1 MAEISTIARPYATAV
16 FNFANESK
24 SLSNWS
30 DTLVLLSTIIQDEH
44 IKSII
49 EDTKILDSEREDLIL
64 NVCKGKLD
72 ENGSNFVK
80 LLVENKRL
88 LILPEISQFFEEL
101 KADAEGSIE
110 AEIIMAEKPNQK
122 TVDDLLKSLEKK
134 SNKKI
139 EGKVVIDT
147 NILGGTKIVVGDSV
161 IDASV
166 RAQLDNLAFT
176 LKA

>member
-24 SLSNWS
+24 GLSNWS
-30 DTLVLLSTIIQDEH
+30 DTLVLLSAVIQDEH

-49 EDTKILDSEREDLIL
+49 EDSKVLDSEREDLIL

-88 LILPEISQFFEEL
+88 LILPEISLFFEEL
-101 KADAEGSIE
+101 KAAAEGTIE
-110 AEIIMAEKPNQK
+110 AEIIMAEKPTQK

-134 SNKKI
+134 FNKKI
-139 EGKVVIDT
+139 EGKVVIDK
-147 NILGGTKIVVGDSV
+147 NIIGGTKIVVGDSV

>member
-24 SLSNWS
+24 GLSNWS
-30 DTLVLLSTIIQDEH
+30 DTLVLLSAVIQDVH

-49 EDTKILDSEREDLIL
+49 EDSKVLDSEREDLIL

-88 LILPEISQFFEEL
+88 LILPEISLFFEEL
-101 KADAEGSIE
+101 KAEAEGTIE

-134 SNKKI
+134 FNKKI
-139 EGKVVIDT
+139 EGKVVIDK
-147 NILGGTKIVVGDSV
+147 NIIGGTKIVVGDSV

>member
-24 SLSNWS
+24 GLSNWS
-30 DTLVLLSTIIQDEH
+30 DTLVLLNAVIQDEH

-49 EDTKILDSEREDLIL
+49 EDSKVLDSEREDLIL

-101 KADAEGSIE
+101 KADAEGLIE

-134 SNKKI
+134 FNKKI
-139 EGKVVIDT
+139 EGKVVIDK
-147 NILGGTKIVVGDSV
+147 NIIGGTKIVVGDSV

>member
-1 MAEISTIARPYATAV
+1 M
-16 FNFANESK
+16 
-24 SLSNWS
+24 
-30 DTLVLLSTIIQDEH
+30 VLLSTIIQDEH

-134 SNKKI
+134 FNKKI
-139 EGKVVIDT
+139 EGKVVIDK
-147 NILGGTKIVVGDSV
+147 NIIGGTKIVVGDSV

>member
-16 FNFANESK
+16 FNFAKESK
-24 SLSNWS
+24 GLSNWS
-30 DTLVLLSTIIQDEH
+30 DTLVLLSAVIQDEH
-44 IKSII
+44 IKLII
-49 EDTKILDSEREDLIL
+49 EDSKVLDSDREDLIL

-134 SNKKI
+134 FNKKI
-139 EGKVVIDT
+139 EGKVVIDK
-147 NILGGTKIVVGDSV
+147 NIIGGTKIVVGDSV

>member
-24 SLSNWS
+24 GLSNWS
-30 DTLVLLSTIIQDEH
+30 DTLVLLSAVIQDEH

-49 EDTKILDSEREDLIL
+49 EDSKVLDSEREDLIL

-88 LILPEISQFFEEL
+88 LILPEISLFFEEL
-101 KADAEGSIE
+101 KAEAEGTIE
-110 AEIIMAEKPNQK
+110 AEIIMAEQPNQK
-122 TVDDLLKSLEKK
+122 TVDDSLKSLEKK
-134 SNKKI
+134 FNKKI
-139 EGKVVIDT
+139 EGKVVIDK
-147 NILGGTKIVVGDSV
+147 NIIGGTKIVVGDSV

>member
-24 SLSNWS
+24 GLSNWS
-30 DTLVLLSTIIQDEH
+30 DTLVLLSAVIQDEH

-49 EDTKILDSEREDLIL
+49 EDSKVLDSEREDLIL

-80 LLVENKRL
+80 LLVENKA
-88 LILPEISQFFEEL
+88 E
-101 KADAEGSIE
+101 AEGTIE
-110 AEIIMAEKPNQK
+110 AEIIMAEKPTQK

-134 SNKKI
+134 FNKKI
-139 EGKVVIDT
+139 EGKVVIDK
-147 NILGGTKIVVGDSV
+147 NIIGGTKIVVGDSV

>member
-24 SLSNWS
+24 SLSSWS
-30 DTLVLLSTIIQDEH
+30 DTLVLLSAVIQDEH

-49 EDTKILDSEREDLIL
+49 EDSKVLDSEREDLIL

-88 LILPEISQFFEEL
+88 LILPEISLFFEEL
-101 KADAEGSIE
+101 KAEAEGTIE
-110 AEIIMAEKPNQK
+110 AEIIMAEKPTQK

-134 SNKKI
+134 FNKKI
-139 EGKVVIDT
+139 EGKVVIDK
-147 NILGGTKIVVGDSV
+147 NIIGGTKIVVGDSV

>member
-16 FNFANESK
+16 FNFANENK
-24 SLSNWS
+24 GLSNWS
-30 DTLVLLSTIIQDEH
+30 DTLVLLSAVIQDEH
-44 IKSII
+44 IKLII
-49 EDTKILDSEREDLIL
+49 EDSKVLDSEREDLIL
-64 NVCKGKLD
+64 NICKGKLD

-88 LILPEISQFFEEL
+88 LILPEISLFFEEL
-101 KADAEGSIE
+101 KAEAEGTIE
-110 AEIIMAEKPNQK
+110 AEIIMAEKPTQK

-134 SNKKI
+134 FNKKI
-139 EGKVVIDT
+139 EGKVVIDK
-147 NILGGTKIVVGDSV
+147 NIIGGTKIVVGDSV

>member
-24 SLSNWS
+24 GLSNWS
-30 DTLVLLSTIIQDEH
+30 DTLVLLSAVIQDEH

-49 EDTKILDSEREDLIL
+49 EDSKVLDSDREDLIL

-88 LILPEISQFFEEL
+88 LILPDISQFFAEL

-134 SNKKI
+134 FNKKI
-139 EGKVVIDT
+139 EGKVVIDK
-147 NILGGTKIVVGDSV
+147 NIIGGTKIVVGDSV

>member
-1 MAEISTIARPYATAV
+1 
-16 FNFANESK
+16 
-24 SLSNWS
+24 
-30 DTLVLLSTIIQDEH
+30 LVLLSTIIQDEH

-64 NVCKGKLD
+64 NICKGKLD
-72 ENGSNFVK
+72 ETGSNFVK

-134 SNKKI
+134 FNKKI
-139 EGKVVIDT
+139 EGKVVIDK
-147 NILGGTKIVVGDSV
+147 NIIGGTKIVVGDSV

>member
-24 SLSNWS
+24 GLSNWS
-30 DTLVLLSTIIQDEH
+30 DTLVLLSAVIQDEH

-49 EDTKILDSEREDLIL
+49 EDSKVLDSEREDLIL
-64 NVCKGKLD
+64 DICKGKLD
-72 ENGSNFVK
+72 ETGSNFVK

-101 KADAEGSIE
+101 KADAEGLIE

-134 SNKKI
+134 FNKKI
-139 EGKVVIDT
+139 EGKVVIDK
-147 NILGGTKIVVGDSV
+147 NIIGGTKIVVGDSV

>member
-24 SLSNWS
+24 GLSNWS
-30 DTLVLLSTIIQDEH
+30 DTLVLLSAVIQDEY

-49 EDTKILDSEREDLIL
+49 EDSKVLDSDREDLIL

-101 KADAEGSIE
+101 KADAEGLIE

-134 SNKKI
+134 FNKKI
-139 EGKVVIDT
+139 EGKVVIDK
-147 NILGGTKIVVGDSV
+147 NIIGGTKIVVGDSV

>member
-44 IKSII
+44 IKPII
-49 EDTKILDSEREDLIL
+49 EDTKILDTEREDLIL

-88 LILPEISQFFEEL
+88 LILPEISQFFEKL

-134 SNKKI
+134 FNKKI
-139 EGKVVIDT
+139 EGKVVIDK
-147 NILGGTKIVVGDSV
+147 NIIGGTKIVVGDSV

>member
-16 FNFANESK
+16 FNFANENK
-24 SLSNWS
+24 GLSNWS
-30 DTLVLLSTIIQDEH
+30 DTLVLLSAVIQDEH

-49 EDTKILDSEREDLIL
+49 EDSKVLDSDREDLIL

-101 KADAEGSIE
+101 KADAEGLIE

-134 SNKKI
+134 FNKKI
-139 EGKVVIDT
+139 EGKVVIDK
-147 NILGGTKIVVGDSV
+147 NIIGGTKIVVGDSV

>member
-30 DTLVLLSTIIQDEH
+30 DALVLLSAVVKDEH

-49 EDTKILDSEREDLIL
+49 EDSKVLDSEREDLIL

-88 LILPEISQFFEEL
+88 LILPEISLFFEEL
-101 KADAEGSIE
+101 KAEAEGTIE
-110 AEIIMAEKPNQK
+110 AEIIMAEKPTQK

-134 SNKKI
+134 FNKKI
-139 EGKVVIDT
+139 EGKVVIDK
-147 NILGGTKIVVGDSV
+147 NIIGGTKIVVGDSV

>member
-24 SLSNWS
+24 SLSSWS
-30 DTLVLLSTIIQDEH
+30 DTLVLLSAVIQDEH

-49 EDTKILDSEREDLIL
+49 EDSKVLDSEREALIL

-88 LILPEISQFFEEL
+88 LILPEISQFFDEL

-134 SNKKI
+134 FNKKI
-139 EGKVVIDT
+139 EGKVVIDK
-147 NILGGTKIVVGDSV
+147 NIIGGTKIVVGDSV

>member
-24 SLSNWS
+24 GLSNWS
-30 DTLVLLSTIIQDEH
+30 DTLVLLSAVIQDEH

-49 EDTKILDSEREDLIL
+49 EDSKVLDSDREDLIL

-101 KADAEGSIE
+101 KADAEGLIE

-134 SNKKI
+134 FNKKI
-139 EGKVVIDT
+139 EGKVVIDK
-147 NILGGTKIVVGDSV
+147 NIIGGTKIVVGDSV

>member
-1 MAEISTIARPYATAV
+1 M
-16 FNFANESK
+16 
-24 SLSNWS
+24 
-30 DTLVLLSTIIQDEH
+30 VLLSAVIQDEH
-44 IKSII
+44 IKLII
-49 EDTKILDSEREDLIL
+49 EDLKVLDSDREDLIL

-134 SNKKI
+134 FNKKI
-139 EGKVVIDT
+139 EGKVVIDK
-147 NILGGTKIVVGDSV
+147 NIIGGTKIVVGDSV

>member
-1 MAEISTIARPYATAV
+1 
-16 FNFANESK
+16 
-24 SLSNWS
+24 
-30 DTLVLLSTIIQDEH
+30 VLLSAIVQDEH

-49 EDTKILDSEREDLIL
+49 EDSKVLDSDREDLIL

-134 SNKKI
+134 FNKKI
-139 EGKVVIDT
+139 EGKVVIDK
-147 NILGGTKIVVGDSV
+147 NIIGGTKIVVGDSV

>member
-88 LILPEISQFFEEL
+88 LILQEISKFFEEL

-134 SNKKI
+134 FNKKI
-139 EGKVVIDT
+139 EGKVVIDK
-147 NILGGTKIVVGDSV
+147 NIIGGTKIVVGDSV

>member
-30 DTLVLLSTIIQDEH
+30 DTLVLLSAVIQDEH

-49 EDTKILDSEREDLIL
+49 EDSKVLDSEREDLIL
-64 NVCKGKLD
+64 NICKGKLD
-72 ENGSNFVK
+72 ETGSNFVK

-88 LILPEISQFFEEL
+88 LILPEISLFFEEL
-101 KADAEGSIE
+101 KAEAEGTIE
-110 AEIIMAEKPNQK
+110 AEIIMAEKPTQK

-134 SNKKI
+134 FNKKI
-139 EGKVVIDT
+139 EGKVVIDK
-147 NILGGTKIVVGDSV
+147 NIIGGTKIVVGDSV

>member
-16 FNFANESK
+16 FNFANECK
-24 SLSNWS
+24 SLSKWS
-30 DTLVLLSTIIQDEH
+30 DTLVLLSAVIQDEH

-49 EDTKILDSEREDLIL
+49 EDSKVLDSDREDLIL

-88 LILPEISQFFEEL
+88 LVLPEISQFFEEL

-110 AEIIMAEKPNQK
+110 AEIIMAEKPNKK

-134 SNKKI
+134 FNKKI
-139 EGKVVIDT
+139 EGKVVIDK
-147 NILGGTKIVVGDSV
+147 NIIGGTKIVVGDSV

>member
-24 SLSNWS
+24 GLSNWS
-30 DTLVLLSTIIQDEH
+30 DTLVLLSAVIQDEH

-49 EDTKILDSEREDLIL
+49 EDSKVLDSEREDLIL
-64 NVCKGKLD
+64 DICKGKLD

-101 KADAEGSIE
+101 KADAEGLIE

-134 SNKKI
+134 FNKKI
-139 EGKVVIDT
+139 EGKVVIDK
-147 NILGGTKIVVGDSV
+147 NIIGGTKIVVGDSV

>member
-24 SLSNWS
+24 GLSNWS
-30 DTLVLLSTIIQDEH
+30 DTLVLLSAVIQDEH

-49 EDTKILDSEREDLIL
+49 EDSKVLDSDREDLIL

-88 LILPEISQFFEEL
+88 LILSEISQFFEEL

-134 SNKKI
+134 FNKKI
-139 EGKVVIDT
+139 EGKVIIDK
-147 NILGGTKIVVGDSV
+147 NIIGGTKIVVGDSV

>member
-24 SLSNWS
+24 GLSNWS
-30 DTLVLLSTIIQDEH
+30 DTLVLLSAVIQDEH

-49 EDTKILDSEREDLIL
+49 EDSKVLDSEREDLIL

-72 ENGSNFVK
+72 GNGSNFVK

-101 KADAEGSIE
+101 KADAEGLIE

-134 SNKKI
+134 FNKKI
-139 EGKVVIDT
+139 EGKVVIDK
-147 NILGGTKIVVGDSV
+147 NIIGGTKIVVGDSV

>member
-1 MAEISTIARPYATAV
+1 
-16 FNFANESK
+16 
-24 SLSNWS
+24 
-30 DTLVLLSTIIQDEH
+30 LVLLSAIIQDEH

-49 EDTKILDSEREDLIL
+49 EDSKVLDSEREDLIL
-64 NVCKGKLD
+64 NICKGKLD

-134 SNKKI
+134 FNKKI
-139 EGKVVIDT
+139 EGKVVIDK
-147 NILGGTKIVVGDSV
+147 NIIGGTKIVVGDSV